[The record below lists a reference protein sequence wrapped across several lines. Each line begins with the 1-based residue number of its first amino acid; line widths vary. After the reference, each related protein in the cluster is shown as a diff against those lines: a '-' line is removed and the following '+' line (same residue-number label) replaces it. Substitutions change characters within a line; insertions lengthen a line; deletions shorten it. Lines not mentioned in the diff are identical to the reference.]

1 MNSFK
6 TQSTARKSVLT
17 IIYTFIPMFLL
28 AFFGLKIA
36 VITWLY
42 FEGLL
47 LLVFLFCLFLVSK
60 TRWEIEFKDNNV
72 SLVNTWNHRNYYF
85 ENLTQSDIIMK
96 QTQKQKKK
104 NCCDLKIA
112 NTPFGIYDVKRY
124 DELMVYIQKNI
135 PISYFSGS
143 VAFTCSHIIED
154 NKPILYVK
162 HDEDGDWQF
171 LCRDNQS
178 TEDGRIIDFD
188 EAIDFDPTIYKV
200 CNLKCGQTAVRD
212 SKDSEWQLL

>member
-1 MNSFK
+1 MSSFK

-28 AFFGLKIA
+28 AFLGLKIA

-42 FEGLL
+42 FESIF
-47 LLVFLFCLFLVSK
+47 LLVFLLCLFLVSK
-60 TRWEIEFKDNNV
+60 THWEIKFKDNNV
-72 SLVNTWNHRNYYF
+72 SLVNMCNHQSYYI
-85 ENLTQSDIIMK
+85 ENLTQSDIIIK

-124 DELMVYIQKNI
+124 NELMSYIQNNI
-135 PISYFSGS
+135 PISYFSGG

-162 HDEDGDWQF
+162 HDEEGDWQF
-171 LCRDNQS
+171 LCGDNHS
-178 TEDGRIIDFD
+178 TEDGRIIDLN
-188 EAIDFDPTIYKV
+188 EAIDLDPTIYKV
-200 CNLKCGQTAVRD
+200 GNLKCGQAAVRE
-212 SKDSEWQLL
+212 SKESEWKLL

>member
-85 ENLTQSDIIMK
+85 ENLQSNFLFEEQLMTRGK
-96 QTQKQKKK
+96 MMALFRNLHKEFLLT
-104 NCCDLKIA
+104 NH
-112 NTPFGIYDVKRY
+112 PF
-124 DELMVYIQKNI
+124 LYI
-135 PISYFSGS
+135 G
-143 VAFTCSHIIED
+143 
-154 NKPILYVK
+154 
-162 HDEDGDWQF
+162 
-171 LCRDNQS
+171 
-178 TEDGRIIDFD
+178 
-188 EAIDFDPTIYKV
+188 
-200 CNLKCGQTAVRD
+200 
-212 SKDSEWQLL
+212 